1 MKMYAVFLGPPG
13 VGKGTIASRFKEK
26 HNIPTIVVGDILR
39 KHVAEQTEL
48 GMKARKYMDAGEL
61 VPDDIINGMVREV
74 ILSGNWENGFILD
87 GFPRSLPQAEA
98 LDEIMEELNRELT
111 GVFFFEAPEEV
122 IIERIS
128 GRLICP
134 KCGAVYHIKNLPPKK
149 PGICDICGTK
159 LVQRPD
165 DKPETVKRRLS
176 VYRESTAPLVDY
188 YEKKDL
194 LYRID
199 ATRAIDEV
207 VAQIEAIVDSKK
219 A

>member
-13 VGKGTIASRFKEK
+13 VGKGTIAGRFKEK
-26 HNIPTIVVGDILR
+26 YDIPTIVVGDILR

-48 GMKARKYMDAGEL
+48 GLKAKQYMEAGDL
-61 VPDDIINGMVREV
+61 VPDEIINNMVRDV
-74 ILSGNWENGFILD
+74 ILSGEWENGFILD

-98 LDEIMEELNRELT
+98 LEDIMKELNKPLT
-111 GVFFFEAPEEV
+111 GVFFFEAPEDV

-149 PGICDICGTK
+149 PGICDKCGTK
-159 LVQRPD
+159 LIQRPD
-165 DKPETVKRRLS
+165 DKPETVKRRLA
-176 VYRESTAPLVDY
+176 VYREATAPLVDY
-188 YEKKDL
+188 YEKKGL

-199 ATRAIDEV
+199 ATQGIDQV
-207 VAQIEAIVDSKK
+207 VSQIESIVNSRVK
-219 A
+219 